1 MDWIRRNW
9 PDLVIGVALVSVI
22 GAIVATLMTGGSIFN
37 LVGRSPLSN
46 PISNIDENKSPD
58 MVPIIKESL
67 PQISPVPLGDSY
79 DENEIELEVPTAME
93 RRDLEEAAPTPVPS
107 QDLGIAEEEASGLVP
122 SIGDLSLIHI

>member
-67 PQISPVPLGDSY
+67 PQI
-79 DENEIELEVPTAME
+79 
-93 RRDLEEAAPTPVPS
+93 
-107 QDLGIAEEEASGLVP
+107 
-122 SIGDLSLIHI
+122 